1 MSGGQVA
8 AVDLG
13 ATSGRVMLADI
24 GPDHLEMAA
33 VARFPNDP
41 VRVWN
46 GRRDALHWN
55 IIGLYDQVC
64 RGLTVAGRAA
74 DDLIGIG
81 VDSWAVDYG
90 LLRDGRLLG
99 TPHHYR
105 DDRTATGVEL
115 VHAVVDPVELYRR
128 NGIQFLPFNTIYQL
142 AVERA
147 DGLLHSAD
155 TVLLVPDLIDYW
167 LTGVAAA
174 ERTNVSTTGLL
185 GLDGDW
191 DNDLM
196 RRIGLRPSLFRDLV
210 EPGTVLGPVRP
221 RVAAALGLLDDVRV
235 VSVGSHDT
243 ASAVAAIP
251 MRPERAAYI
260 SCGTWG
266 LVGVELSG
274 PVVTGETR
282 AANFTNEIGVEGRV
296 RFLRNVMGTW
306 LLSETV
312 RQYERDGAPADL
324 AVLLDQAAGAPAPV
338 AVFDTDDPR
347 FLPPGDMPA
356 RIASWYRDHGLPA
369 PDGPADTVRA
379 IVESLAAA
387 FAAAVNTAA
396 RLSGVDV
403 ATVHMV
409 GGGCRNTLL
418 CQLIADRLGRPLLA
432 GPVEATALG
441 NVLLTA
447 RATGL
452 VDGGLETL
460 RALVADRFPA
470 TRYVPSGAM
479 VSW

>member
-1 MSGGQVA
+1 MSQVA

-24 GPDHLEMAA
+24 GPDHLDMTA

-41 VRVWN
+41 VRLWN
-46 GRRDALHWN
+46 GRRNVLHWD
-55 IIGLYDQVC
+55 ITGLYGQVC
-64 RGLTVAGRAA
+64 RGLSAAARTA
-74 DDLIGIG
+74 DDLVGIG

-90 LLRDGRLLG
+90 LLREGRLLG

-105 DDRTATGVEL
+105 DDRTTAGVDL
-115 VHAVVDPVELYRR
+115 VHAVVNAEELYRR
-128 NGIQFLPFNTIYQL
+128 NGIQFLPFNTVYQL

-147 DGLLHSAD
+147 DGLLDSAD
-155 TVLLVPDLIDYW
+155 TVLLIPDLINYW
-167 LTGVAAA
+167 LTGRTAA

-185 GLDGDW
+185 DLDGAW
-191 DNDLM
+191 DVDLM
-196 RRIGLRPSLFRDLV
+196 RRIGLRPSMFGDLV
-210 EPGTVLGPVRP
+210 EPGTVLGPLRP
-221 RVAAALGLLDDVRV
+221 EVGAPLGVTDGVRV

-251 MRPERAAYI
+251 MRPQQAAYI

-266 LVGVELSG
+266 LVGVELPG
-274 PVVTGETR
+274 PVVTDESR

-312 RQYERDGAPADL
+312 RQYERDGAAADL
-324 AVLLDQAAGAPAPV
+324 AVLLDHAAAAPAPV
-338 AVFDTDDPR
+338 EVFDTDDPR

-356 RIASWYRDHGLPA
+356 RIASWYREHGLPG
-369 PDGPADTVRA
+369 PGGPAETVRA

-387 FAAAVNTAA
+387 FATAVGTAA

-418 CQLIADRLGRPLLA
+418 CQLTADRLGRPLLA

-452 VDGGLETL
+452 VDGDLEAL

>member
-1 MSGGQVA
+1 MTRGKVA
-8 AVDLG
+8 AIDLG

-24 GPDHLEMAA
+24 GPDRLDMTT

-46 GRRDALHWN
+46 GRRDALHWD
-55 IIGLYDQVC
+55 ITGLYGQVC
-64 RGLTVAGRAA
+64 WGLTAAARTA
-74 DDLIGIG
+74 DDLVGIG

-105 DDRTATGVEL
+105 DDRTATGVDL
-115 VHAVVDPVELYRR
+115 VHAAVDPDELYGR

-147 DGLLHSAD
+147 DGLLDSAD
-155 TVLLVPDLIDYW
+155 TVLLVPDLINYW
-167 LTGVAAA
+167 LTGRAAA
-174 ERTNVSTTGLL
+174 ERTNASTTGLL
-185 GLDGDW
+185 GRDGSW
-191 DNDLM
+191 DTTLM
-196 RRIGLRPSLFRDLV
+196 RRIGLRPSLFGDLV
-210 EPGTVLGPVRP
+210 EPGSVLGPVQP
-221 RVAAALGLLDDVRV
+221 QVAASLGVPDGVQV

-251 MRPERAAYI
+251 MRPGHSAYI

-266 LVGVELSG
+266 LVGVELPG
-274 PVVTGETR
+274 PVVTAESRT
-282 AANFTNEIGVEGRV
+282 ANFTNEIGVEGRV

-312 RQYERDGAPADL
+312 RQYERDGVPADL
-324 AVLLDQAAGAPAPV
+324 AVLLEGAATAAAPAE
-338 AVFDTDDPR
+338 VFDTGDPR

-356 RIASWYRDHGLPA
+356 RIASWYREHGLPA
-369 PDGPADTVRA
+369 PHGPAETVRA

-387 FAAAVNTAA
+387 FAAAVDAAA

-418 CQLIADRLGRPLLA
+418 CQLTADRLGRPLLA

-452 VDGGLETL
+452 VDGDLEAL
-460 RALVADRFPA
+460 RALVSDRFPA

>member
-1 MSGGQVA
+1 MSQVA

-24 GPDHLEMAA
+24 GPDHLDMTA

-46 GRRDALHWN
+46 GRRDALYWD
-55 IIGLYDQVC
+55 ITGLYGQV
-64 RGLTVAGRAA
+64 RQGLSAA
-74 DDLIGIG
+74 ARSADHLVGIG

-90 LLRDGRLLG
+90 LLREGRLLG
-99 TPHHYR
+99 SPHHYR

-115 VHAVVDPVELYRR
+115 VHAVVDSEELYRR
-128 NGIQFLPFNTIYQL
+128 NGIQFLPFNTVYQL
-142 AVERA
+142 AVERS
-147 DGLLHSAD
+147 DGLLDSAD
-155 TVLLVPDLIDYW
+155 TVLLVPDLINYW
-167 LTGVAAA
+167 LTGRAAA

-185 GLDGDW
+185 GLDGGW
-191 DNDLM
+191 DTELM
-196 RRIGLRPSLFRDLV
+196 RRIGLRPSLFPDLV
-210 EPGTVLGPVRP
+210 EPGSVLAPVRP
-221 RVAAALGLLDDVRV
+221 QVAASLGLTDDVSV

-251 MRPERAAYI
+251 MRPQQAAYI

-266 LVGVELSG
+266 LVGVELPA
-274 PVVTGETR
+274 PVVTDESR

-306 LLSETV
+306 LLSETM
-312 RQYERDGAPADL
+312 RQYERDGGSADL
-324 AVLLDQAAGAPAPV
+324 AVLLDQAAAASAPAE
-338 AVFDTDDPR
+338 VFDTDDPR

-356 RIASWYRDHGLPA
+356 RIASWYRERDLPG

-387 FAAAVNTAA
+387 FAAAVDTAA

-409 GGGCRNTLL
+409 GGGSRNKLL
-418 CQLIADRLGRPLLA
+418 CQLTADRLGRPLLA

-452 VDGGLETL
+452 VDGGLDAM
-460 RALVADRFPA
+460 RKLVADRFPA

>member
-1 MSGGQVA
+1 MRRGQVA

-24 GPDHLEMAA
+24 GPDRLDMTA

-46 GRRDALHWN
+46 GRRNALHWD
-55 IIGLYDQVC
+55 ITGLYGQVC
-64 RGLTVAGRAA
+64 QGLSAAARVADG
-74 DDLIGIG
+74 LVGIG

-90 LLRDGRLLG
+90 LLREGRLLG

-105 DDRTATGVEL
+105 DDRTATGVDL
-115 VHAVVDPVELYRR
+115 VHAVVDPEELYRR
-128 NGIQFLPFNTIYQL
+128 NGIQFLPFNTVYQL

-147 DGLLHSAD
+147 DGLLDSAD
-155 TVLLVPDLIDYW
+155 TVLLVPDLVNYW
-167 LTGVAAA
+167 LTGRAAA
-174 ERTNVSTTGLL
+174 ERTNASTTGLL
-185 GLDGDW
+185 GLDGHW
-191 DNDLM
+191 DTTLM
-196 RRIGLRPSLFRDLV
+196 RRIGLRPSLFRELV
-210 EPGTVLGPVRP
+210 EPGSVLGPLRP
-221 RVAAALGLLDDVRV
+221 EVATPLGLTDAVQV

-251 MRPERAAYI
+251 MRPQEAAYI

-266 LVGVELSG
+266 LVGVELPA
-274 PVVTGETR
+274 PVVADESRT
-282 AANFTNEIGVEGRV
+282 ANFTNEIGVEGRV

-306 LLSETV
+306 LLSETM

-324 AVLLDQAAGAPAPV
+324 AVLLDQAAAATAPAD
-338 AVFDTDDPR
+338 VFDTDDPR
-347 FLPPGDMPA
+347 FMPPGDMPA
-356 RIASWYRDHGLPA
+356 RIESWYRERGLPA
-369 PDGPADTVRA
+369 PDGPAETVRA

-387 FAAAVNTAA
+387 FAAAVDTAA

-418 CQLIADRLGRPLLA
+418 CQLTADRLGRPLLA

-452 VDGGLETL
+452 VDGGLDAL
-460 RALVADRFPA
+460 RTLVADRFPA